1 MEEMTHDNQIIQ
13 SDTKD
18 EQHAPLVPTVKKGKL
33 KEKKSEDKTHPNYNV
48 LSIARKPMQTLTVSK
63 QNMTNIQ
70 VA

>member
-33 KEKKSEDKTHPNYNV
+33 KEKKSEDKTHPKYN
-48 LSIARKPMQTLTVSK
+48 
-63 QNMTNIQ
+63 
-70 VA
+70 

>member
-33 KEKKSEDKTHPNYNV
+33 KEKNQKTKLIPN
-48 LSIARKPMQTLTVSK
+48 ITFFQ
-63 QNMTNIQ
+63 
-70 VA
+70 

>member
-18 EQHAPLVPTVKKGKL
+18 EQHAPLVLTVKKGKL
-33 KEKKSEDKTHPNYNV
+33 KEKKSEDKTHPKYNV

-63 QNMTNIQ
+63 
-70 VA
+70 